1 MRSAVN
7 RRPRPAFWA
16 EARTSPPDDYDLGM
30 LHTTFRTGSFR
41 RRLALPFVVLAWLGV
56 AAAGVFA
63 QGGELDVARE
73 IQASVRALRATQDP
87 VSGAY
92 GGGVAGTAWA
102 LRAFAEC
109 PDRYRP
115 GDGPWVRRAVDH
127 LVAKQASDGAIAE
140 PTASGEARAAQSR
153 LAAAALTVMAD
164 ASVQKPLAKLLEHL
178 GKDGLQGPGWDADSE
193 PATPAD
199 ASKLA
204 TELVAKRGADKLFD
218 GPRGKVI
225 ETANAIVTLSAC
237 ERVLAKSRTKPEP
250 KPAASLPPFAPAD
263 RAAALAAI
271 DSGSKFL
278 AAAGPDGKFG
288 APGAPDAGIS
298 AMCVAALLV
307 APEPRD
313 AKVQAAID
321 GGLKW
326 LVTLQKPDGSI
337 HDGKLANYVTS
348 AAIMALARSHKP
360 EFQPVIAK
368 ARAFLQTLQI
378 DEGEGYSEGDRY
390 YGGIGYGS
398 TERPD
403 LSNLQMALEA
413 LHDSGL
419 DAEDPT
425 FQKALRF
432 LQRCQNRSET
442 NDVKIV
448 DGTLTIVAGDDGGSG
463 YAPGDSKAGF
473 VELADGRKIPRSYGS
488 MTYALLKCMVFAGVP
503 KDDPRLKAAFDWCQK
518 NYTLDVNPGFV
529 AGPDPTVAYQGL
541 FYYFHT
547 LARALSAMGVDSIV
561 DGTGKTRNWRAEL
574 CGRLVSLQSK
584 IDKSW
589 LNQNSPR
596 WYEGN
601 PLLATSYALLA
612 LDAALPKA
620 N

>member
-1 MRSAVN
+1 MLRTHLTRLFTILSVALLAV
-7 RRPRPAFWA
+7 AH
-16 EARTSPPDDYDLGM
+16 S
-30 LHTTFRTGSFR
+30 
-41 RRLALPFVVLAWLGV
+41 
-56 AAAGVFA
+56 FA
-63 QGGELDVARE
+63 QGGELNVASE
-73 IQASVRALRATQDP
+73 IQASVRALRATQDA
-87 VSGAY
+87 VTGAY

-109 PDRYRP
+109 PDRYRA
-115 GDGPWVRRAVDH
+115 GDGPWVRRGLDF
-127 LVAKQASDGAIAE
+127 LVSKQAADGSIAD
-140 PTASGEARAAQSR
+140 ANAAGDARAEQAR
-153 LAAAALTVMAD
+153 LAAAALTVLAD
-164 ASVQKPLAKLLEHL
+164 ASVQKPLAKVLEHL
-178 GKDGLQGPGWDADSE
+178 GKDGLKGPGWDPEAE
-193 PATPAD
+193 PESAEKATA
-199 ASKLA
+199 AA
-204 TELVAKRGADKLFD
+204 TQLLAKRGADKLFD

-225 ETANAIVTLSAC
+225 ETANAILTLSAC
-237 ERVLAKSRTKPEP
+237 ERVLAKNRKKPEA
-250 KPAASLPPFAPAD
+250 KPVAALPPFAPAD

-271 DSGSKFL
+271 QSGAAFL

-288 APGAPDAGIS
+288 APGSPDPGVS
-298 AMCVAALLV
+298 AMCLGALLV

-326 LVTLQKPDGSI
+326 LVSLQKPDGSI

-348 AAIMALARSHKP
+348 AAIMALARAHRA
-360 EFQPVIAK
+360 EYQPVIAK

-419 DAEDPT
+419 AHDDPT
-425 FQKALRF
+425 FQKAIRF

-448 DGTLTIVAGDDGGSG
+448 DGELTIVAGDDGGAA

-473 VELADGRKIPRSYGS
+473 VELPDGRKLPRSYGS
-488 MTYALLKCMVFAGVP
+488 MTYALLKCLVFSGLP
-503 KDDPRLKAAFDWCQK
+503 KDDPRVQAAYAWCQK

-529 AGPDPTVAYQGL
+529 AGADPSAAYQGL

-547 LARALSAMGVDSIV
+547 MARALDSMGADALV
-561 DGTGKTRNWRAEL
+561 DGSGKTRNWRAEL
-574 CGRLVSLQSK
+574 CGRLVSMQSK

-596 WYEGN
+596 WFEGN
-601 PLLATSYALLA
+601 PLLATAYALLA
-612 LDAALPKA
+612 LDSALPKA